1 MQFDNNSLQEEGNAS
16 FHRDSSGTVLLLN
29 YECMI
34 FFKLIF
40 FLKTFSKSSNK
51 NNNSHYFPSAYH
63 LWETYLILYT
73 NLSLFLRPA
82 LQSKIIPILQMR
94 KPKIRMN
101 KNIFNCLLLLFM
113 FCLFLYLSSSSKIF
127 TIRGPFHQVYRY
139 WGSKKK
145 KVKQLIF

>member
-1 MQFDNNSLQEEGNAS
+1 MEGSTKICNLTITPS
-16 FHRDSSGTVLLLN
+16 RKKGMLLSIVIPVVLFYFLN

-40 FLKTFSKSSNK
+40 FKKTFSKSSNK

-94 KPKIRMN
+94 KLKIRMN

-139 WGSKKK
+139 
-145 KVKQLIF
+145 